1 MGAEPPELGPGA
13 EPLACGAPEAGSHTG
28 SSRAAPS
35 TKLPPWITPLQGG
48 DETIRVTVCFVGLA
62 IENAD
67 PAGEARAFDSGGQKV
82 DAKRSRRLS
91 AEEKAKAVSRSQQV
105 GPHNAAREFGVLPAT
120 MRNWVCLARRSV
132 GPDADSSNQKT
143 QQVSRESTV
152 VSTPAPAPTPVPIP
166 APAGD
171 QKPENVARVYTPSQ
185 KANALEAAAKHGIS
199 ETHRKTGISRFTLYD
214 WRRKARLAAEGKT
227 TDSPVGGPD
236 TDPDADRDSRILG
249 EWRKHPGL
257 GPSQVRNQLRRQGFK
272 VSVFT
277 TRRVME
283 ENGYVAPKVKRR
295 DAHDQDY
302 EAIRPN
308 QLWHMDFLHR
318 FIHKQPVYVL
328 FLVDDFSRY
337 LVGASMWDG
346 ERADAVIETFEQA
359 VGRHGRPESV
369 MSDGGSAFYA
379 WRGVSRFTRLLEE
392 LSCDQLI
399 AKEPQVNGKSEVLNA
414 NVAKELFNQETFFD
428 LAQARRRLD
437 AWVSF
442 YNLRRTHHALGGL
455 LVPADR
461 YYGRVAEVLAALES
475 GASAEGHGE
484 PLPVGE
490 RQLDLLK
497 VVSHRGEIEIWCMGR
512 RLWPAA

>member
-13 EPLACGAPEAGSHTG
+13 EPLACGAPKAGSLTG

-35 TKLPPWITPLQGG
+35 TRFPPWITPLQGG
-48 DETIRVTVCFVGLA
+48 DETIRVTVAFVRLA
-62 IENAD
+62 D
-67 PAGEARAFDSGGQKV
+67 QSTVPVGETGPSDSGGQIVEAKKV
-82 DAKRSRRLS
+82 KRYAAK
-91 AEEKAKAVSRSQQV
+91 EKAQAIARGLQV
-105 GPHNAAREFGVLPAT
+105 GPHRAAQELGLPPGT
-120 MRNWVCLARRSV
+120 LRNWVFLARRAAKRST
-132 GPDADSSNQKT
+132 DAPNEKE

-152 VSTPAPAPTPVPIP
+152 SITPAPIP
-166 APAGD
+166 APAD
-171 QKPENVARVYTPSQ
+171 EKKPGNVARVYTPSERSR
-185 KANALEAAAKHGIS
+185 ALEAVAKDGIS
-199 ETHRKTGISRFTLYD
+199 KTHEKSGISRFTLYD

-236 TDPDADRDSRILG
+236 TDPAADRDSRILD
-249 EWRKHPGL
+249 EWRRHPGL

-277 TRRVME
+277 VRRVME
-283 ENGYVAPKVKRR
+283 ENGYVTPKVKRR

-308 QLWHMDFLHR
+308 QLWHLDFLHR

-392 LSCDQLI
+392 LSIDQLI

-428 LAQARRRLD
+428 LAQARRRLE

-461 YYGRVAEVLAALES
+461 YYGRAAEVLAALES

-497 VVSHRGEIEIWCMGR
+497 VVSHRGEFEIWCMGR